1 VVINQREKECDM
13 RILGIDLAVTAKHQA
28 IIADERGQFVS
39 PVIKFETCPGDLD
52 RLRARAL
59 DGAEAECPLVVVMEA
74 TNTVW
79 YPLAAYF
86 ERHQDTVYLVNPRVS
101 ADLARFYKRY
111 AKSDRLSAKVL
122 ARIPVVIPDRL
133 NRLVLSSADHL
144 ALKRGCQELDRLT
157 SLASQMKNRLQTLDY
172 LVWPGLKARVFH
184 DPFGRAACWFREHF
198 YHPQKV
204 IEAGVAGLRQ
214 TWRADPNYNSQEGWI
229 EPLVRLA
236 REVLL
241 LYGDE
246 GEYLDYEALA
256 AEMKRGQRRLSGAE
270 EQARYVRLQV
280 TRPRYRRLHPHR
292 HLETLYGVGQE
303 GAAVYVSFVG
313 DIRRFPSNR
322 TFRGWSGLVPRSN
335 QSGEAEGK
343 GLHITQ
349 AGPDLIKKYAYLN
362 ADVARQYD
370 PQFAALYY
378 DQMVNKGKH
387 HCQAVCTCATH
398 LLDRVRCVL
407 LEDRPYELR
416 DVDGTPVS
424 PEQARQIIAE
434 RYVVPKHIRQRNNR
448 RARRERAEKRA
459 ERKEKRRSR
468 SRS

>member
-1 VVINQREKECDM
+1 M

-214 TWRADPNYNSQEGWI
+214 AWRADPNYNSQEDWI